1 MILHRAFPVAATSGH
16 PATRRVVGV
25 DTRNLPSA
33 ATDSGIDRST
43 VRVIAHRGS
52 SAALPEHTLAAYRL
66 AIEEGADGL
75 ECDVRLT
82 ADGQLVCVHDRTV
95 SRTSNGHGAV
105 SAMTL
110 AQLQEL
116 DFGSWKHPEA
126 PEPSPVL
133 TLAQL
138 LELVADAGRPVEL
151 AIETKHPTRSAGR
164 VEAELLRM
172 LGHYGLLPA
181 TPAESTV
188 RIMSFS
194 ELSLRR
200 VRRAVPAV
208 PTVYLLERRLPLL
221 GRVAAL
227 PGGAGIAGPGIEL
240 VRANPG
246 MVTALRAAGHRVHVW
261 TVDEP
266 ADVELCLGLGVE
278 ALITNRPREVL
289 KQLGR

>member
-1 MILHRAFPVAATSGH
+1 M
-16 PATRRVVGV
+16 
-25 DTRNLPSA
+25 DTRNLP
-33 ATDSGIDRST
+33 ATAPDALDRSA

-66 AIEEGADGL
+66 AVEEGADGL

-95 SRTSNGHGAV
+95 RRTSDGRGAV

-110 AQLQEL
+110 AELGEL
-116 DFGSWKHPEA
+116 DFGSWKSPQA
-126 PEPSPVL
+126 PEPSPIL

-151 AIETKHPTRSAGR
+151 AIETKHPTRYAGR
-164 VEAELLRM
+164 TEAELLR
-172 LGHYGLLPA
+172 LLRHYGLLPS
-181 TPAESTV
+181 TPAESSV

-194 ELSLRR
+194 ELSLHRI
-200 VRRAVPAV
+200 RRAAPAI

-221 GRVAAL
+221 GRTKAL
-227 PGGAGIAGPGIEL
+227 PGGAGIAGPGIDL

-246 MVTALRAAGHRVHVW
+246 LVTALRRAGHRVHVW
-261 TVDEP
+261 TVDDP
-266 ADVELCLGLGVE
+266 ADVELCLELGVE
-278 ALITNRPREVL
+278 ALITNRPRDVL
-289 KQLGR
+289 TRLGR

>member
-1 MILHRAFPVAATSGH
+1 ME
-16 PATRRVVGV
+16 
-25 DTRNLPSA
+25 TRNLSA
-33 ATDSGIDRST
+33 PAPAPVDRST

-52 SAALPEHTLAAYRL
+52 SAALPEHTLGAYRR

-95 SRTSNGHGAV
+95 RRTSDGQGTV

-110 AQLQEL
+110 AELSRL
-116 DFGSWKHPEA
+116 DFGSWKSPGA
-126 PEPSPVL
+126 PEHSSIL
-133 TLAQL
+133 TLAEL
-138 LELVADAGRPVEL
+138 LELVADSGRRIEL
-151 AIETKHPTRSAGR
+151 AIETKHPTRYAGK
-164 VEAELLRM
+164 VETELLRM

-181 TPAESTV
+181 APAESTV

-194 ELSLRR
+194 ELSLHR
-200 VRRAVPAV
+200 VRRAAPAV

-221 GRVAAL
+221 GRTRAL

-246 MVTALRAAGHRVHVW
+246 LVPALRRAGHRVHVW
-261 TVDEP
+261 TVDDP
-266 ADVELCLGLGVE
+266 ADVEHCLELGVE
-278 ALITNRPREVL
+278 ALITNRPSEVL
-289 KQLGR
+289 AQLGR

>member
-1 MILHRAFPVAATSGH
+1 M
-16 PATRRVVGV
+16 
-25 DTRNLPSA
+25 DTRNL
-33 ATDSGIDRST
+33 DSTAPGAHLPDRSA

-66 AIEEGADGL
+66 AIEEGADAL

-95 SRTSNGHGAV
+95 QRTSDGHGTV

-110 AQLQEL
+110 AQLSAL
-116 DFGSWKHPEA
+116 DFGSWKSPED
-126 PEPSPVL
+126 PQPQPVL

-172 LGHYGLLPA
+172 LEHHGLLPA
-181 TPAESTV
+181 APAESAGSAKSAAPVGSAV

-200 VRRAVPAV
+200 IRKAAPAV
-208 PTVYLLERRLPLL
+208 PTVYLLERRLPLR
-221 GRVAAL
+221 GRIASL
-227 PGGAGIAGPGIEL
+227 PGGAGIAGPGIDL
-240 VRANPG
+240 VRADPG
-246 MVTALRAAGHRVHVW
+246 LVTALRRAGHRVHVW

-266 ADVELCLGLGVE
+266 ADVELCLRLGVE
-278 ALITNRPREVL
+278 AIITNRPREVL
-289 KQLGR
+289 AQLGR